1 MKALRTKIC
10 TYAIALL
17 ASIGFATSTL
27 AGSSDFSGI
36 FIAGHAELNVV
47 AIDGSSTTPGSGAT
61 VSGKGGSDNTETTQG
76 TIGGFAPT
84 AGYEI
89 GFNMPLGDTFFITV
103 GYADGGGRSAAI
115 AKVDDG
121 SGDKEAA
128 GSTTDV
134 SLHASNPSW
143 WYIAPS
149 ISIFDN
155 SAVYFKLGQAK
166 ASLKAIGDVTG
177 APGNLKGDMWGIG
190 TTSIADNGLFIKT
203 EAGAVQYDNF
213 TLTGIGG
220 DADRIVE
227 GNPLVG
233 YGHVSIGY
241 KF

>member
-17 ASIGFATSTL
+17 TSVGFASPSI

-36 FIAGHAELNVV
+36 WVAGHAELNVV
-47 AIDGSSTTPGSGAT
+47 AIDGTHTQTTDSEEVGA
-61 VSGKGGSDNTETTQG
+61 G

-89 GFNMPLGDTFFITV
+89 GFNLPLGDTFFVTV
-103 GYADGGGRSAAI
+103 GFADGGGNSAKI
-115 AKVDDG
+115 ARFDDG
-121 SGDKEAA
+121 ATEGTA
-128 GSTTDV
+128 DV
-134 SLHASNPSW
+134 SLHASDASW
-143 WYIAPS
+143 YYVAPS

-155 SAVYFKLGQAK
+155 SAVYFKFGTAK
-166 ASLKAIGDVTG
+166 VDLKAVGDVTG
-177 APGNLKGDMWGIG
+177 APGNLEGDIYGIG
-190 TTSIADNGLFIKT
+190 TSTIASNGLFFKT
-203 EAGAVQYDNF
+203 EAGAIQYDQF
-213 TLTGIGG
+213 KVTGIGG
-220 DADRIVE
+220 NASSIVE

>member
-1 MKALRTKIC
+1 MKALRTKVC
-10 TYAIALL
+10 TYAMALL
-17 ASIGFATSTL
+17 ASIGFATSTY

-47 AIDGSSTTPGSGAT
+47 AIDGSATSGQSTGVAGTGA
-61 VSGKGGSDNTETTQG
+61 SDNAETAQG

-103 GYADGGGRSAAI
+103 GYADGGVKSAAI
-115 AKVDDG
+115 AKVDDANG
-121 SGDKEAA
+121 
-128 GSTTDV
+128 TTDV
-134 SLHASNPSW
+134 SLHASNPQW

-155 SAVYFKLGQAK
+155 SAVYVKIGQAE
-166 ASLKAIGDVTG
+166 ADLTAIGDVTG
-177 APGNLKGDMWGIG
+177 APGDISGDMYGIG
-190 TTSIADNGLFIKT
+190 TTTIAGNGLFIKT
-203 EAGAVQYDNF
+203 EAGAVQYDQF
-213 TLTGIGG
+213 KITGIGG
-220 DADRIVE
+220 DSDTVVE

-233 YGHVSIGY
+233 YGHIAIGY

>member
-1 MKALRTKIC
+1 MKALRTKVC

-17 ASIGFATSTL
+17 ASIGFATSSL

-47 AIDGSSTTPGSGAT
+47 AIDGSSSTGQGTTVAGT
-61 VSGKGGSDNTETTQG
+61 GGSDNIETTSG

-89 GFNMPLGDTFFITV
+89 GFNLPLGDTFFVTV
-103 GYADGGGRSAAI
+103 GFADGGGESAAI
-115 AKVDDG
+115 AKVDDQN
-121 SGDKEAA
+121 D
-128 GSTTDV
+128 TTNV
-134 SLHASNPSW
+134 SLHAENPSW
-143 WYIAPS
+143 WYIAPA
-149 ISIFDN
+149 ISVFDN
-155 SAVYFKLGQAK
+155 SAVYFKLGQAH
-166 ASLKAIGDVTG
+166 AELKAIGNVTG
-177 APGNLKGDMWGIG
+177 APGNIKGDMWGIG
-190 TTSIADNGLFIKT
+190 TTTIANNGLFIKT

-213 TLTGIGG
+213 SLQGIGG
-220 DADRIVE
+220 NTNRKVE

>member
-17 ASIGFATSTL
+17 ASVGFATSTL

-47 AIDGSSTTPGSGAT
+47 AINGSSTTKGQGAT
-61 VSGKGGSDNTETTQG
+61 AAGTGGTDNTETTQG

-89 GFNMPLGDTFFITV
+89 GFNLPLGDTFFITV
-103 GYADGGGRSAAI
+103 GYADGGGQSAAI

-121 SGDKEAA
+121 APTSG
-128 GSTTDV
+128 TDV

-143 WYIAPS
+143 WYIAPA

-155 SAVYFKLGQAK
+155 SAVYFKIGQAS
-166 ASLKAIGDVTG
+166 ADLTAIGDVTG
-177 APGNLKGDMWGIG
+177 APNDIDGDMWGIG
-190 TTSIADNGLFIKT
+190 TTSIANNGLFIKT
-203 EAGAVQYDNF
+203 EAGAVQYEQF
-213 TLTGIGG
+213 KIVGIGG
-220 DADRIVE
+220 NTNRVVE

>member
-17 ASIGFATSTL
+17 TGIGFATSTL

-36 FIAGHAELNVV
+36 WIAGHAELNVV
-47 AIDGSSTTPGSGAT
+47 AIDGTH
-61 VSGKGGSDNTETTQG
+61 TETTATTETDAG
-76 TIGGFAPT
+76 TVGGVSPT

-89 GFNMPLGDTFFITV
+89 GFNLPLGDTFFITV
-103 GYADGGGRSAAI
+103 GFADGGGDSGKI
-115 AKVDDG
+115 ADFRDQDSVN
-121 SGDKEAA
+121 
-128 GSTTDV
+128 TV
-134 SLHASNPSW
+134 SLHASDPTW

-155 SAVYFKLGQAK
+155 SAVYFKIGQAS
-166 ASLKAIGDVTG
+166 ADLKAIGDVTG
-177 APGNLKGDMWGIG
+177 APNNIDGDMWGIG
-190 TTSIADNGLFIKT
+190 TTSIANNGLFIKT
-203 EAGAVQYDNF
+203 EAGAIQYEQF
-213 TLTGIGG
+213 KITGIGG
-220 DADRIVE
+220 NASSIVE

>member
-17 ASIGFATSTL
+17 ASIGFATPTL

-47 AIDGSSTTPGSGAT
+47 AIDGSSRTGAGDNGSIGR
-61 VSGKGGSDNTETTQG
+61 SGSDNIETTQG

-89 GFNMPLGDTFFITV
+89 GFNLPLGDTFFVTV
-103 GYADGGGRSAAI
+103 GFADGGGKSAAI

-121 SGDKEAA
+121 AP
-128 GSTTDV
+128 GSVTDV

-143 WYIAPS
+143 WYIAPA

-155 SAVYFKLGQAK
+155 SAVYFKWGQAH
-166 ASLKAIGDVTG
+166 ADLTAIGDLTG
-177 APGNLKGDMWGIG
+177 GPNNIEGDMWGIG
-190 TTSIADNGLFIKT
+190 TTSIASNGLFIKT
-203 EAGAVQYDNF
+203 EAGAIQYSEF
-213 TLTGIGG
+213 RIEGLGG
-220 DADRIVE
+220 DANTTVE
-227 GNPLVG
+227 GKPLVG
-233 YGHVSIGY
+233 YGHISIGY

>member
-10 TYAIALL
+10 AYAIALL
-17 ASIGFATSTL
+17 ASIGFATPTL

-47 AIDGSSTTPGSGAT
+47 AIDGSSRTGA
-61 VSGKGGSDNTETTQG
+61 GNDGSDGANAGRSDNIETTQG

-84 AGYEI
+84 AGWEI
-89 GFNMPLGDTFFITV
+89 GFNLPLGDTFFVTV
-103 GYADGGGRSAAI
+103 GFADGGGKSAAI
-115 AKVDDG
+115 AQVEDPN
-121 SGDKEAA
+121 A
-128 GSTTDV
+128 TTDV

-143 WYIAPS
+143 WYIAPA

-155 SAVYFKLGQAK
+155 SAVYFKWGQAH
-166 ASLKAIGDVTG
+166 AELKAIGDVTG
-177 APGNLKGDMWGIG
+177 GPGNLEGDMWGIG
-190 TTSIADNGLFIKT
+190 TTSIANNGLFIKT
-203 EAGAVQYDNF
+203 EAGAIQYDKF
-213 TLTGIGG
+213 QIAGIGG
-220 DADRIVE
+220 DGQRVVE

>member
-17 ASIGFATSTL
+17 ASIGFATSGF

-47 AIDGSSTTPGSGAT
+47 AIDGSSTTGAGNDGT
-61 VSGKGGSDNTETTQG
+61 AEGTGGSDNKETTQG

-89 GFNMPLGDTFFITV
+89 GFNMPLGDTFFVTV
-103 GYADGGGRSAAI
+103 GFADGGGKSAAI

-121 SGDKEAA
+121 APTSG
-128 GSTTDV
+128 TDV
-134 SLHASNPSW
+134 SLHASNSKW
-143 WYIAPS
+143 WYVAPS

-155 SAVYFKLGQAK
+155 SAVYFKIGQAK

-177 APGNLKGDMWGIG
+177 APGNLTGDMWGIG
-190 TTSIADNGLFIKT
+190 TTSIANNGLFIKT
-203 EAGAVQYDNF
+203 EAGAIQYDNF
-213 TLTGIGG
+213 TLPGIGG
-220 DADRIVE
+220 DANRVVE

>member
-1 MKALRTKIC
+1 MKALRTKVC

-17 ASIGFATSTL
+17 ASIGFATPTL

-47 AIDGSSTTPGSGAT
+47 AIDGSSRTGAGNNGT
-61 VSGKGGSDNTETTQG
+61 VAGTGGSDDYEVTQG

-89 GFNMPLGDTFFITV
+89 GFNLPLGDTFFITV
-103 GYADGGGRSAAI
+103 GFADGGGDSAAI

-121 SGDKEAA
+121 NVASK
-128 GSTTDV
+128 TDV
-134 SLHASNPSW
+134 SLHASDSHW
-143 WYIAPS
+143 WYIAPA

-155 SAVYFKLGQAK
+155 SAVYFKLGQAS
-166 ASLKAIGDVTG
+166 ADLKAIGDVTG
-177 APGNLKGDMWGIG
+177 APGNISGDMWGIG
-190 TTSIADNGLFIKT
+190 TTSIANNGLFIKT
-203 EAGAVQYDNF
+203 EAGAVQYDAF
-213 TLTGIGG
+213 KIEGIGG
-220 DADRIVE
+220 DSERVVE

>member
-1 MKALRTKIC
+1 MKALRTIIC

-17 ASIGFATSTL
+17 ASLGFATSSL

-36 FIAGHAELNVV
+36 WIAGHAELNVV
-47 AIDGSSTTPGSGAT
+47 AIDGSSTTPGQGVT
-61 VSGKGGSDNTETTQG
+61 VAGTGGSDNTETTQG

-89 GFNMPLGDTFFITV
+89 GFNLPLGDTFFVTV
-103 GYADGGGRSAAI
+103 GFADGGGDSAAI

-121 SGDKEAA
+121 GPL
-128 GSTTDV
+128 STTDV
-134 SLHASNPSW
+134 SLHASSPEW

-155 SAVYFKLGQAK
+155 SAVYVKFGQAD
-166 ASLKAIGDVTG
+166 ADLKAIGDVTG
-177 APGNLKGDMWGIG
+177 APNNISGDMWGVG
-190 TTSIADNGLFIKT
+190 TTTIASNGLFFKT
-203 EAGAVQYDNF
+203 EAGAIQYDQF
-213 TLTGIGG
+213 TITGIGG
-220 DADRIVE
+220 DSDRVVE

-233 YGHVSIGY
+233 YGSVAIGY